1 MKFSN
6 RYIFIFITIIVVIC
20 AAILTLASVGLQP
33 IQNANREREKMTQIL
48 KASGY
53 SDIQDVIPFFKKV
66 SEEITLKGEKN
77 DLLVYQVKTKDGQPC
92 FVMPVRGKGLWG
104 PIWGYIAVKQDG
116 KTINGA
122 VFDHKSETPG
132 LGAEINTDKFMSQF
146 EGKLL
151 FDENGDFTS
160 IRVVKGGV
168 LNSNIDPSMGV
179 DAISGGTITS
189 QGLEKMLKNSLEP
202 YISFLKELQT
212 KSVIQK

>member
-6 RYIFIFITIIVVIC
+6 KYIFIFITIIVVVC

-53 SDIQDVIPFFKKV
+53 TDVKYVIPFFKKV
-66 SEEITLKGEKN
+66 SEEIQVKGEKEQ
-77 DLLVYQVKTKDGQPC
+77 LQVYKLKSKNGEFC
-92 FVMPVRGKGLWG
+92 YVMPVKGKGLWG
-104 PIWGYIAVKQDG
+104 PIWGFIAVKQDG
-116 KTINGA
+116 KTVNGA

-151 FDENGDFTS
+151 FDEQGNFKS
-160 IRVVKGGV
+160 IKVVKGGV
-168 LNSNIDPSMGV
+168 LNSNLDPKFGV

-189 QGLEKMLKNSLEP
+189 QGLEKMLENSLTP
-202 YISFLKELQT
+202 YIPFLKEL
-212 KSVIQK
+212 

>member
-6 RYIFIFITIIVVIC
+6 KYIFIFITIIVVVC

-53 SDIQDVIPFFKKV
+53 KDVQDVIPFFKSV
-66 SEEITLKGEKN
+66 SEEIQVKGDKEQ
-77 DLLVYQVKTKDGQPC
+77 LLVYKLKSKDGQFC
-92 FVMPVRGKGLWG
+92 YVMPVKGKGLWG
-104 PIWGYIAVKQDG
+104 PIWGFIAVKQDG
-116 KTINGA
+116 KTVNGA

-151 FDENGDFTS
+151 FDDQGIFTS
-160 IRVVKGGV
+160 IKVVKGGV
-168 LNSNIDPSMGV
+168 LNSNLDPKFGV
-179 DAISGGTITS
+179 DAVSGGTITS
-189 QGLEKMLKNSLEP
+189 KGLEKMLESSLTP
-202 YISFLKELQT
+202 YIPFLKELQT
-212 KSVIQK
+212 KNVIQ

>member
-6 RYIFIFITIIVVIC
+6 KYIFIFITIIVVVC

-53 SDIQDVIPFFKKV
+53 TEIPDVIQFFKSV
-66 SEEITLKGEKN
+66 SEEIQVKGDKEQ
-77 DLLVYQVKTKDGQPC
+77 LLVYKLKSKDGESC
-92 FVMPVRGKGLWG
+92 YVMPVKGKGLWG
-104 PIWGYIAVKQDG
+104 PIWGFIAVKQDG
-116 KTINGA
+116 KTVNGA

-151 FDENGDFTS
+151 FDDQGMFKS
-160 IRVVKGGV
+160 IKVVKGGV
-168 LNSNIDPSMGV
+168 LNSNLNPKFGV

-189 QGLEKMLKNSLEP
+189 QGLEKMLENSLTP
-202 YISFLKELQT
+202 YIPFLKELQT
-212 KSVIQK
+212 KSVIQ

>member
-6 RYIFIFITIIVVIC
+6 KYIFIFITIIVVVC

-53 SDIQDVIPFFKKV
+53 KDVQDVIPFFKSV
-66 SEEITLKGEKN
+66 SEEIQVKGEKEQ
-77 DLLVYQVKTKDGQPC
+77 LLVYKLKSKDGQFC
-92 FVMPVRGKGLWG
+92 YVMPVKGKGLWG
-104 PIWGYIAVKQDG
+104 PIWGFIAVKQDG
-116 KTINGA
+116 KTVNGA

-151 FDENGDFTS
+151 FDDQGIFTS
-160 IRVVKGGV
+160 IKVVKGGV
-168 LNSNIDPSMGV
+168 LNSNLDPKFGV
-179 DAISGGTITS
+179 DAVSGGTITS
-189 QGLEKMLKNSLEP
+189 KGLEKMLESSLTP
-202 YISFLKELQT
+202 YIPFLKELQT
-212 KSVIQK
+212 KNVIQ

>member
-6 RYIFIFITIIVVIC
+6 KYIFIFITIIVVVC

-53 SDIQDVIPFFKKV
+53 TDVKDVIPFFKKV
-66 SEEITLKGEKN
+66 SEEIQVKGEKEQ
-77 DLLVYQVKTKDGQPC
+77 LQVYKLKSKNGEFC
-92 FVMPVRGKGLWG
+92 YVMPVKGKGLWG
-104 PIWGYIAVKQDG
+104 PIWGFIAVKQDG
-116 KTINGA
+116 KTVNGA

-151 FDENGDFTS
+151 FDDQGMFKS
-160 IRVVKGGV
+160 IKVVKGGV
-168 LNSNIDPSMGV
+168 LNSNFDPKFGV
-179 DAISGGTITS
+179 DVISGGTITS
-189 QGLEKMLKNSLEP
+189 QGLEKMLENSLTP
-202 YISFLKELQT
+202 YIPFLKELQT
-212 KSVIQK
+212 KSVIQ

>member
-6 RYIFIFITIIVVIC
+6 KYIFIFITIIVVVC

-53 SDIQDVIPFFKKV
+53 TDVKDVIPFFKKV
-66 SEEITLKGEKN
+66 SEEIQVKGEKEQ
-77 DLLVYQVKTKDGQPC
+77 LQVYKLKSKNGEFC
-92 FVMPVRGKGLWG
+92 YVMPVKGKGLWG
-104 PIWGYIAVKQDG
+104 PIWGFIAVKQDG
-116 KTINGA
+116 KTVNGA

-151 FDENGDFTS
+151 FDDQGMFKS
-160 IRVVKGGV
+160 IKVVKGGV
-168 LNSNIDPSMGV
+168 LNSNLDPNGV

-189 QGLEKMLKNSLEP
+189 QGLEKMLENSLTP
-202 YISFLKELQT
+202 YIPFLKELQT
-212 KSVIQK
+212 KSVIQ

>member
-6 RYIFIFITIIVVIC
+6 KYIFIFITIIVVVC

-53 SDIQDVIPFFKKV
+53 TEIPDVIQFFKSV
-66 SEEITLKGEKN
+66 SEEIQVKGDKEQ
-77 DLLVYQVKTKDGQPC
+77 LLVYKLKSKDGEFC
-92 FVMPVRGKGLWG
+92 YVMPVKGKGLWG
-104 PIWGYIAVKQDG
+104 PIWGFIAVKQDG
-116 KTINGA
+116 KTVNGA

-151 FDENGDFTS
+151 FDDQGMFKS
-160 IRVVKGGV
+160 IKVVKGGV
-168 LNSNIDPSMGV
+168 LNSNLNPKFGV

-189 QGLEKMLKNSLEP
+189 QGLEKMLENSLTP
-202 YISFLKELQT
+202 YIPFLKELQT
-212 KSVIQK
+212 KSVIQ

>member
-6 RYIFIFITIIVVIC
+6 KYIFIFITIIVVVC

-53 SDIQDVIPFFKKV
+53 IDVKDVIPFFKKV
-66 SEEITLKGEKN
+66 SEEIQVKGEKEQ
-77 DLLVYQVKTKDGQPC
+77 LQVYKLKSKNGEFC
-92 FVMPVRGKGLWG
+92 YVMPVKGKGLWG
-104 PIWGYIAVKQDG
+104 PIWGFIAVKQDG
-116 KTINGA
+116 KTVNGA

-151 FDENGDFTS
+151 FDDQGMFKS
-160 IRVVKGGV
+160 IKVVKGGV
-168 LNSNIDPSMGV
+168 LNSNLDPKFGV

-189 QGLEKMLKNSLEP
+189 QGLEKMLQNSLTP
-202 YISFLKELQT
+202 YIPFLKELQT
-212 KSVIQK
+212 KSVIQ

>member
-6 RYIFIFITIIVVIC
+6 KYIFIFITIIVVVC

-53 SDIQDVIPFFKKV
+53 TEIPDVIPFFKSV
-66 SEEITLKGEKN
+66 SEEIQVKGDKEQ
-77 DLLVYQVKTKDGQPC
+77 LLVYKLKSKDGEFC
-92 FVMPVRGKGLWG
+92 YVMPVRGKGLWG
-104 PIWGYIAVKQDG
+104 PIWGYIAIKEDG

-151 FDENGDFTS
+151 FDDQGTFKS
-160 IRVVKGGV
+160 IKVVKGGV
-168 LNSNIDPSMGV
+168 LNSNLDPKFGV
-179 DAISGGTITS
+179 DAVSGGTITS
-189 QGLEKMLKNSLEP
+189 QGLEKMIENSIKN
-202 YISFLKELQT
+202 YIPFLKELQT
-212 KSVIQK
+212 KSVIQ

>member
-6 RYIFIFITIIVVIC
+6 KYIFIFITIIVVVC

-53 SDIQDVIPFFKKV
+53 TDVKDVIPFFKKV
-66 SEEITLKGEKN
+66 SEEIQVKGEKEQ
-77 DLLVYQVKTKDGQPC
+77 LQVYKLKSKNGEFC
-92 FVMPVRGKGLWG
+92 YVMPVKGKGLWG
-104 PIWGYIAVKQDG
+104 PIWGFIAVKQDG
-116 KTINGA
+116 KTVNGA

-151 FDENGDFTS
+151 FDEQGNFKS
-160 IRVVKGGV
+160 IKVVKGGV
-168 LNSNIDPSMGV
+168 LNSNLDPKFGV

-189 QGLEKMLKNSLEP
+189 QGLEKMLENSLTP
-202 YISFLKELQT
+202 YIPFLKELQT
-212 KSVIQK
+212 KSVIQ

>member
-6 RYIFIFITIIVVIC
+6 KYIFIFITIIVVVC

-53 SDIQDVIPFFKKV
+53 TDVKDVIPFFKKV
-66 SEEITLKGEKN
+66 SEEIQVKGEKEQ
-77 DLLVYQVKTKDGQPC
+77 LQVYKLKSKNGEFC
-92 FVMPVRGKGLWG
+92 YVMPVKGKGLWG
-104 PIWGYIAVKQDG
+104 PIWGFIAVKQDG
-116 KTINGA
+116 KTVNGA

-151 FDENGDFTS
+151 FDDQGMFKS
-160 IRVVKGGV
+160 IKVVKGGV
-168 LNSNIDPSMGV
+168 LNSNLDPKFGV

-189 QGLEKMLKNSLEP
+189 QGLEKMLENSLTP
-202 YISFLKELQT
+202 YIPFLKELQT
-212 KSVIQK
+212 KSVIQ

>member
-6 RYIFIFITIIVVIC
+6 KYIFLFITIIVVVC

-33 IQNANREREKMTQIL
+33 IQNANKEREKMTQIL

-53 SDIQDVIPFFKKV
+53 SDIIDVIPFFKSV
-66 SEEITLKGEKN
+66 SEEIQVKGEKEQ
-77 DLLVYQVKTKDGQPC
+77 LLVYKLKSKDGQFC
-92 FVMPVRGKGLWG
+92 YVMPVRGKGLWG
-104 PIWGYIAVKQDG
+104 PIWGYIAIKEDG

-151 FDENGDFTS
+151 FDDQGNFTS
-160 IRVVKGGV
+160 IKVVKGGV
-168 LNSNIDPSMGV
+168 LNSNLNPCYGV
-179 DAISGGTITS
+179 DAISGGTITC
-189 QGLEKMLKNSLEP
+189 QGLEKMLDNSIKT
-202 YISFLKELQT
+202 YIPFLKELQSKNVT
-212 KSVIQK
+212 Q

>member
-6 RYIFIFITIIVVIC
+6 KYIFIFITIIVVVC

-53 SDIQDVIPFFKKV
+53 TDVQDVIPFFKTV
-66 SEEITLKGEKN
+66 SEEIQVKGEKEQ
-77 DLLVYQVKTKDGQPC
+77 LQVYKLKSKNGEFC
-92 FVMPVRGKGLWG
+92 YVMPVKGKGLWG
-104 PIWGYIAVKQDG
+104 PIWGFIAVKQDG
-116 KTINGA
+116 KTVNGA

-151 FDENGDFTS
+151 FDDQGMFKS
-160 IRVVKGGV
+160 IKVVKGGV
-168 LNSNIDPSMGV
+168 LNSNLDPKFGV

-189 QGLEKMLKNSLEP
+189 QGLEKMLENSLTP
-202 YISFLKELQT
+202 YIPFLKELQT
-212 KSVIQK
+212 KSVIQ

>member
-6 RYIFIFITIIVVIC
+6 KYIFIFITIIVVVC

-53 SDIQDVIPFFKKV
+53 TDVQDVIPFFKTV
-66 SEEITLKGEKN
+66 SEEIQVKGEKEQ
-77 DLLVYQVKTKDGQPC
+77 LLVYKLKAKDGQFC
-92 FVMPVRGKGLWG
+92 YVMPVRGKGLWG
-104 PIWGYIAVKQDG
+104 PIWGFIAVKQDG
-116 KTINGA
+116 KTVNGA

-132 LGAEINTDKFMSQF
+132 LGAEINTEKFTAQF

-151 FDENGDFTS
+151 FDDQGIFKS
-160 IRVVKGGV
+160 IKVVKGGV
-168 LNSNIDPSMGV
+168 LNSNLDPKFGV

-189 QGLEKMLKNSLEP
+189 KGLEKMLENSLTP
-202 YISFLKELQT
+202 YIPFLKELQT
-212 KSVIQK
+212 KNVIQ

>member
-6 RYIFIFITIIVVIC
+6 KYIFIFITIIVVVC

-53 SDIQDVIPFFKKV
+53 TDVKDVIPFFKKV
-66 SEEITLKGEKN
+66 SEEIQVKGEKEQ
-77 DLLVYQVKTKDGQPC
+77 LQVYKLKSKNGEFC
-92 FVMPVRGKGLWG
+92 YVMPVKGKGLWG
-104 PIWGYIAVKQDG
+104 PIWGFIAVKQDG
-116 KTINGA
+116 KTVNGA

-151 FDENGDFTS
+151 FDDQGIFTS
-160 IRVVKGGV
+160 IKVVKGGV
-168 LNSNIDPSMGV
+168 LNSNLDPKYGV
-179 DAISGGTITS
+179 DAVSGGTITS
-189 QGLEKMLKNSLEP
+189 KGLEKMLESSLTP
-202 YISFLKELQT
+202 YIPFLKELQT
-212 KSVIQK
+212 KNVIQ